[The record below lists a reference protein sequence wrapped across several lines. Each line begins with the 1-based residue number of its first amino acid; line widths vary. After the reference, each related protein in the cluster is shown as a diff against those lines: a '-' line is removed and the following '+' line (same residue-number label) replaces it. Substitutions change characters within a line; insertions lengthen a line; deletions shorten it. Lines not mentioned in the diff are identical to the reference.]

1 MSLSQQDQQRIIDQ
15 ESAWIDQQFSGG
27 LDLSQFPSLAPPP
40 PPDSHDDRF
49 ARTWEDS
56 GLSRDAT
63 ALRQFVSN
71 PDTDALDRAGR
82 ETGDLNFRAEVRD
95 RQGELIAEAFKRANP
110 GYIPTEA
117 NYRAITATL
126 IHNALGPSH
135 QDLELGDQVSA
146 LIEGGFWTV
155 DNLTACYHALTQE
168 GLLEVELGEPR
179 NLNEREKLRVARLAQ
194 AGRADEAIG
203 EFLRCAMD
211 GVEPSMELVNDPS
224 YRNLCNDAVLT
235 VFENAQLDYVATPAR
250 QKFLLRYAGSRPLT
264 LALLQRAWLGCQ
276 ENEKR
281 HSRGELLGQFQHP
294 RETEPPTAKQ
304 LDAMDDDAVNDL
316 YHRSLRHYADS
327 VRHSAGIIA

>member
-82 ETGDLNFRAEVRD
+82 ETGDLNFRAEVQD
-95 RQGELIAEAFKRANP
+95 RKAELVAEQFKRANP
-110 GYIPTEA
+110 DYLPTEA
-117 NYRAITATL
+117 NYRAITETL
-126 IHNALGPSH
+126 SYNALGPSN
-135 QDLELGDQVSA
+135 QELELGDQVTA

-155 DNLTACYHALTQE
+155 ENLTACYHALTRE
-168 GLLEVELGEPR
+168 GVMDLAAGEPR
-179 NLNEREKLRVARLAQ
+179 NLNERERLRVARLAQ
-194 AGRADEAIG
+194 AGRQDDAIS
-203 EFLRCAMD
+203 EYLRCSLD
-211 GVEPSMELVNDPS
+211 GDEPTMELVNDPR
-224 YRNLCNDAVLT
+224 YRHLCDSAVMS
-235 VFENAQLDYVATPAR
+235 VFESAENDYVPTQSRRAYL
-250 QKFLLRYAGSRPLT
+250 KRYAGNRPLT
-264 LALLQRAWLGCQ
+264 LALLRQGWVSFQ

-281 HSRGELLGQFQHP
+281 HERGELLGQFQRP

-304 LDAMDDDAVNDL
+304 LDELSDEAVDNL
-316 YHRSLRHYADS
+316 FHSSLRAYAEN
-327 VRHSAGIIA
+327 VRHTGIIA

>member
-1 MSLSQQDQQRIIDQ
+1 MALSEQDQQRIIEQ
-15 ESAWIDQQFSGG
+15 ESAWIDSDSFGG

-110 GYIPTEA
+110 GYMPTEA

-126 IHNALGPSH
+126 VHNALGPSR

-179 NLNEREKLRVARLAQ
+179 NLNKRERLRVARLAQ
-194 AGRADEAIG
+194 AGRSDEAIG
-203 EFLRCAMD
+203 EFLRCSLD
-211 GVEPSMELVNDPS
+211 GEEPTMELVNDPS
-224 YRNLCNDAVLT
+224 YRTLCNDAVLS
-235 VFENAQLDYVATPAR
+235 VFENGQLDYVGTPAR
-250 QKFLLRYAGSRPLT
+250 QKFLLRYAGNRPLT
-264 LALLQRAWLGCQ
+264 LALLQQAWRACQ
-276 ENEKR
+276 ANEAK
-281 HSRGELLGQFQHP
+281 HERGELLEQFQRP

-304 LDAMDDDAVNDL
+304 LDELSDEAVDNL
-316 YHRSLRHYADS
+316 FHSSLRAYADN
-327 VRHSAGIIA
+327 VRHTGIIA